1 MIRRRSPLR
10 HGESFRAGCAHEPNG
25 ETRRT
30 TGETMN
36 ARALQGRR
44 ILVTRAREDAERWA
58 EALSRLGAAPVVFP
72 CLVSEPICDAA
83 TAEALRE
90 GMAAATWLVVASA
103 RGAEAVA
110 RLLAGPL
117 PEHTRVAAVG
127 PATARAAIEHLGRV
141 DLVASASTS
150 EALGAELAALLRSGP
165 SAARSVL
172 VAGAAGGRQDAEM
185 ELIAAHITTRRV
197 DVYRTTPVP
206 PSARKREF
214 KADGLDDVLL
224 ASPSAVTG
232 LVNCAV
238 LPKDARVVTIGPTT
252 SAAAVAA
259 GLGVTAEA
267 RWPNFEGMLEA
278 MT

>member
-1 MIRRRSPLR
+1 
-10 HGESFRAGCAHEPNG
+10 
-25 ETRRT
+25 
-30 TGETMN
+30 MN

-72 CLVSEPICDAA
+72 CLVSEPIGDAA
-83 TAEALRE
+83 TAGALRA
-90 GMAAATWLVVASA
+90 GMAAATWLVVTSA

-117 PEHTRVAAVG
+117 PQHTHVAAVG

-141 DLVASASTS
+141 DLVASVSTS
-150 EALGAELAALLRSGP
+150 EALGAELAALLCYAP
-165 SAARSVL
+165 SSVRSVL

-185 ELIAAHITTRRV
+185 ELDAAGITTHRV
-197 DVYRTTPVP
+197 DVYRTAPVP
-206 PSARKREF
+206 PSARKRELV
-214 KADGLDDVLL
+214 ADGVDDVLL

-238 LPKDARVVTIGPTT
+238 LPNEARVITIGPTT
-252 SAAAVAA
+252 SAAATAA
-259 GLGVTAEA
+259 GLRVTAEA
-267 RWPNFEGMLEA
+267 RWPNLDGMLEV
-278 MT
+278 MG

>member
-1 MIRRRSPLR
+1 MIPRRSPR
-10 HGESFRAGCAHEPNG
+10 KVGESFRAGCVYEA
-25 ETRRT
+25 
-30 TGETMN
+30 TGEGHRATGEIMN

-44 ILVTRAREDAERWA
+44 ILVTRAQEDAERWA

-72 CLVSEPICDAA
+72 CLVSEPIGDAA
-83 TAEALRE
+83 TAEALRA
-90 GMAAATWLVVASA
+90 GMAAATWLVVTSA

-127 PATARAAIEHLGRV
+127 PATARAAIEQLGRA
-141 DLVASASTS
+141 DLVASASTP
-150 EALGAELAALLRSGP
+150 EALGAELAALLRHAP
-165 SAARSVL
+165 SSARSVL

-185 ELIAAHITTRRV
+185 ELAAAHITTRRV

-214 KADGLDDVLL
+214 EADGVDDVLL

-232 LVNCAV
+232 LVNC
-238 LPKDARVVTIGPTT
+238 
-252 SAAAVAA
+252 
-259 GLGVTAEA
+259 
-267 RWPNFEGMLEA
+267 
-278 MT
+278 

>member
-1 MIRRRSPLR
+1 V
-10 HGESFRAGCAHEPNG
+10 
-25 ETRRT
+25 
-30 TGETMN
+30 N

-72 CLVSEPICDAA
+72 CLVSEPIGDAA
-83 TAEALRE
+83 TTDALRT
-90 GMAAATWLVVASA
+90 GMAAASWLLITSA
-103 RGAEAVA
+103 KGADAVA

-150 EALGAELAALLRSGP
+150 EALGAELASLLRNVP
-165 SAARSVL
+165 VWERSVL
-172 VAGAAGGRQDAEM
+172 VAGAAGGRRDAEM
-185 ELIAAHITTRRV
+185 ELDAAHITVRRV
-197 DVYRTTPVP
+197 DVYRTTPVA
-206 PSARKREF
+206 PSARKHQLE
-214 KADGLDDVLL
+214 ADGLDDVLL

-238 LPKDARVVTIGPTT
+238 LPKEARVITIGPTT

-259 GLGVTAEA
+259 GLTVTAEA
-267 RWPNFEGMLEA
+267 RRPNLEGMLEA
-278 MT
+278 MP

>member
-1 MIRRRSPLR
+1 
-10 HGESFRAGCAHEPNG
+10 
-25 ETRRT
+25 
-30 TGETMN
+30 MN

-90 GMAAATWLVVASA
+90 GMAAATWLVVTSA
-103 RGAEAVA
+103 RGTEAVA

-117 PEHTRVAAVG
+117 PEHARVAAVG

-141 DLVASASTS
+141 DLVASAPTS
-150 EALGAELAALLRSGP
+150 EALGAELAALLRSAP
-165 SAARSVL
+165 SAERSVL

-214 KADGLDDVLL
+214 EADGLDDVLL

-238 LPKDARVVTIGPTT
+238 LPKEARVVTIGPTT

-267 RWPNFEGMLEA
+267 RWPNLEGMLEA